1 MIACAT
7 CFRTLLLI
15 VVLGESDLVY
25 TQTVCAMETENFE
38 GKEVLILGGGDGGIL
53 HELRK
58 LKPKHIIMAEVRIS
72 HIFLPSFSLLSS
84 HPPLLFN
91 RLILLVSCIYNFF
104 CFVLD
109 RRGGHQSLQATHA
122 ISLWQ

>member
-38 GKEVLILGGGDGGIL
+38 RKEVLILGGGDAGIL

-58 LKPKHIIMAEVRIS
+58 LKPKHIIMAEVRV
-72 HIFLPSFSLLSS
+72 F
-84 HPPLLFN
+84 PPFIQSAFVTHSLLFN
-91 RLILLVSCIYNFF
+91 CPHLIVLCRYYSF
-104 CFVLD
+104 FVLD
-109 RRGGHQSLQATHA
+109 RRGGHQSL
-122 ISLWQ
+122 